1 MCGEKIMNT
10 VFLLMAEFETS
21 QIPLA
26 VVAKKFLNITESYA
40 DKKANLGELP
50 FPVYRDT
57 TSQKSIRMV
66 HISDLAEWI
75 ESERTKAKKDF
86 FDINK

>member
-1 MCGEKIMNT
+1 MNT
-10 VFLLMAEFETS
+10 VFMLMAEFETS
-21 QIPLA
+21 QIPLS
-26 VVAKKFLNITESYA
+26 VIAKKFLNLTEAVA

-66 HISDLAEWI
+66 HINDLAEWI
-75 ESERTKAKKDF
+75 ESERTKAKKEF
-86 FDINK
+86 SHLNAQ

>member
-1 MCGEKIMNT
+1 MNT
-10 VFLLMAEFETS
+10 TFLLMAEYETS

-26 VVAKKFLNITESYA
+26 VVAKKFLNITEAYA

-57 TSQKSIRMV
+57 SSQKSIRMV

-75 ESERTKAKKDF
+75 DKQRNIARSNFEK
-86 FDINK
+86 INY

>member
-1 MCGEKIMNT
+1 MNT

-26 VVAKKFLNITESYA
+26 VVAKKFLNMTESYA

-57 TSQKSIRMV
+57 TSQKAVKMV
-66 HISDLAEWI
+66 HINDLAEWI
-75 ESERTKAKKDF
+75 DSARELARKEF
-86 FDINK
+86 LHLQ

>member
-1 MCGEKIMNT
+1 MCGEKTMNT

-26 VVAKKFLNITESYA
+26 VVAKKFLNMTESYA

-50 FPVYRDT
+50 FPVYRDI
-57 TSQKSIRMV
+57 TSQKAVKMV
-66 HISDLAEWI
+66 HINDLAEWI
-75 ESERTKAKKDF
+75 DSARERARKEF
-86 FDINK
+86 LHLQ

>member
-1 MCGEKIMNT
+1 MNT
-10 VFLLMAEFETS
+10 TFLLMAEYETS

-26 VVAKKFLNITESYA
+26 VVAKKFLNITEAYA

-66 HISDLAEWI
+66 HVSDLAEWI
-75 ESERTKAKKDF
+75 DDERRKSKDTF
-86 FDINK
+86 QSINSN

>member
-1 MCGEKIMNT
+1 MNT
-10 VFLLMAEFETS
+10 TFLLMAEYETS

-26 VVAKKFLNITESYA
+26 VVAKKFLNITEAYA

-50 FPVYRDT
+50 FPVYRDS

-75 ESERTKAKKDF
+75 EKQRSKAKKEF
-86 FDINK
+86 NAMNN

>member
-1 MCGEKIMNT
+1 MNT
-10 VFLLMAEFETS
+10 KFLLMAEYETS

-26 VVAKKFLNITESYA
+26 VVAKKFLNITEA
-40 DKKANLGELP
+40 HAVKKANLGELP

-66 HISDLAEWI
+66 HINDLAEWI
-75 ESERTKAKKDF
+75 DTKRKIARSEF
-86 FDINK
+86 FNLK